1 MPGRSTPTQQGQPG
15 AWILGHVT
23 EVFADQRGV
32 LQIVMSGDLGVPLRA
47 FGLGDQ
53 ADAQVMEDVLFGV
66 IGQAQRWLA

>member
-1 MPGRSTPTQQGQPG
+1 
-15 AWILGHVT
+15 
-23 EVFADQRGV
+23 VFADQRGV